1 MPRPGLYGHKV
12 GEAAVPRQPLTP
24 SMQAECLLQAVST
37 FQMGGLGVGSQ
48 KQGWGGG
55 EGGQGPS
62 RTL

>member
-1 MPRPGLYGHKV
+1 MPH
-12 GEAAVPRQPLTP
+12 QPLIP

-55 EGGQGPS
+55 RVGRAQAGPS
-62 RTL
+62 RGRCAILGWP